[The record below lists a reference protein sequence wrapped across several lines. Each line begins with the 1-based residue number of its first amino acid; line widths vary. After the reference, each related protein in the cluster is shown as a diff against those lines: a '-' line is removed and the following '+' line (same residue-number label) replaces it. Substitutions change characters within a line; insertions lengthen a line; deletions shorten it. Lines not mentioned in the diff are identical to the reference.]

1 MVLLAKRRQRKMA
14 LDGASLLRNKREALM
29 VEFMKLI
36 RPLLAERRAL
46 DEKVKEALR
55 SIALALG
62 ADGAEALRSAAIA
75 SADGLGVELAERRLW
90 GVRLPDLKPNKSP
103 LRSLLQ
109 RGFSPFSVSSRIE
122 RTAEDFEALVDAVLK
137 LVPTEV
143 KLKKMGQEIKKTTRR
158 VNALEQKVIP
168 ELEAEIAYIRQTL
181 EDRAREDTFRLKM
194 LKRKKERRGEA

>member
-1 MVLLAKRRQRKMA
+1 MA

-36 RPLLAERRAL
+36 KPLLAERREL
-46 DEKVKEALR
+46 DKRVKDAVR
-55 SIALALG
+55 AIAVALG
-62 ADGAEALRSAAIA
+62 ADGAEALKSAAIA
-75 SADGLGVELAERRLW
+75 SANGLGVRVSEKRVW
-90 GVRLPDLKPNKSP
+90 GVRLPELEPNKSP
-103 LRSLLQ
+103 LRQLLQ
-109 RGFSPFSVSSRIE
+109 RGFSPLSVSSRIE
-122 RTAEDFEALVDAVLK
+122 WTAEEFEALIDAVLK

-194 LKRKKERRGEA
+194 LKRKKEKQGKV

>member
-1 MVLLAKRRQRKMA
+1 MA

-36 RPLLAERRAL
+36 KPLLAERRAL
-46 DEKVKEALR
+46 DQRVKEAVKA
-55 SIALALG
+55 IALALG
-62 ADGAEALRSAAIA
+62 ADGAEAIRSAAIA
-75 SADGLGVELAERRLW
+75 SADGLGVEVAEKRVW
-90 GVRLPDLKPNKSP
+90 GVRLPELTPNKSP
-103 LRSLLQ
+103 LRQLLD
-109 RGFSPFSVSSRIE
+109 RGFSPLSITSRIE
-122 RTAEDFEALVDAVLK
+122 RTAEEFEALVDAVLK

-143 KLKKMGQEIKKTTRR
+143 KLKKIGQEIKKTTRR

-194 LKRKKERRGEA
+194 LKRKRERQASEE